1 MHKILL
7 IIGMV
12 AGGMAFA
19 GAQENT
25 GALPT
30 GTYNENVVVTA
41 PYQPSLVLMEKRVF
55 SPKPV
60 DTILSASRMDYEIIS
75 RPFFTTYPIENIKPA
90 KILGE
95 PIPRLWNNRVKVGF
109 GNHLSPLAELNF
121 GMGRDRKY
129 EVAAYYRHH
138 SAYGKVKGYD
148 RFKTNHSLNEADV
161 IGRIF
166 SDKFI
171 SSLNVIYSQQTVNC
185 YGYGNWDTVPDLD
198 LGDYKNQSK
207 RWYQNARGILSFT
220 DNARKAEDLR
230 FDATLDYNLNMTNW
244 RSAENTV
251 IVDGGV
257 SKVVLKDRKSV
268 DVLQIGGRLKFEDNT
283 YRDGIKD
290 GYWKPEEGA
299 EGPTNVYVE
308 GNELLNAWHL
318 NFQPTL
324 YYKYDF
330 VELDAALV
338 FHVFGNS
345 AWGWQV
351 DKASYFQFN
360 PVVDL
365 KLHVI
370 DKVLT
375 FFIGTGGG
383 VERNTLDKISR
394 INPFL
399 HPTLFSDFEFT
410 RDKFNAYAGLR
421 GNFSKSI
428 DYRIKVSAHFM
439 ENVLAMPVVKG
450 RKTDK
455 EKFSGAEAT
464 YTVECMMHDK
474 KALQAGTSHYF
485 GDGFAR
491 AFDITFADKNNGRSY
506 PHQTSWGVS
515 TRLIGGIIMTH
526 GDDNGLVLPPRI
538 APIQVIVLPIAM
550 RMRLPSALVLP
561 AAALLAVVKAAETGQ
576 SYWLVLL
583 SAIAVFVAVQVV
595 EDFLIVP
602 KVMGRVM
609 GLNPALILLSL
620 SVWGSLM
627 GIIGMIIA
635 LPMTTLIMS
644 YYKRFVIGGER
655 LARDD

>member
-41 PYQPSLVLMEKRVF
+41 PYQPSLVLMEKPVF

-138 SAYGKVKGYD
+138 SAYGNIKGYD
-148 RFKTNHSLNEADV
+148 RFKTNHAYTKANV
-161 IGRIF
+161 TGRIF
-166 SDKFI
+166 ADKFI
-171 SSLNVIYSQQTVNC
+171 STLDIIYSQNSVNC
-185 YGYGNWDTVPDLD
+185 YGYGNWDTLPVIIDD
-198 LGDYKNQSK
+198 EFQDYENQPK

-220 DNARKAEDLR
+220 DNAQNPEDLK
-230 FDATLDYNLNMTNW
+230 FDAKLDYNLNMTNW

-439 ENVLAMPVVKG
+439 ENVLSFDYYRYIYSWGLHSIYYGYNDFVPIYSGNVFNLKLRGDLNFRFGEKILAHLDATYNHYSERLYYSPEFMANLAFKYNIIDGLSVHTDIRAYTNMKALDRVGDEQTIKG
-450 RKTDK
+450 CFDW
-455 EKFSGAEAT
+455 SIGAE
-464 YTVECMMHDK
+464 YRFIKRMTVFLD
-474 KALQAGTSHYF
+474 L
-485 GDGFAR
+485 
-491 AFDITFADKNNGRSY
+491 NN
-506 PHQTSWGVS
+506 
-515 TRLIGGIIMTH
+515 
-526 GDDNGLVLPPRI
+526 
-538 APIQVIVLPIAM
+538 
-550 RMRLPSALVLP
+550 
-561 AAALLAVVKAAETGQ
+561 
-576 SYWLVLL
+576 LL
-583 SAIAVFVAVQVV
+583 SQRYYMWYDYPSYRFNFMVGLTV
-595 EDFLIVP
+595 DF
-602 KVMGRVM
+602 
-609 GLNPALILLSL
+609 
-620 SVWGSLM
+620 
-627 GIIGMIIA
+627 
-635 LPMTTLIMS
+635 
-644 YYKRFVIGGER
+644 
-655 LARDD
+655 

>member
-41 PYQPSLVLMEKRVF
+41 PYQPSLVLMEKPVF

-220 DNARKAEDLR
+220 DNARNAEDLR

-439 ENVLAMPVVKG
+439 ENVLSFDYYRYIYSWGLHSIYYGYNDFVPIYSGNVFNLKLRGDLNFRFGEKILAHLDATYNHYSERLYYSPEFMANLAFKYNIIDGLSVHTDIRAYTNMKALDRVGDEQTIKG
-450 RKTDK
+450 CFDW
-455 EKFSGAEAT
+455 SIGAE
-464 YTVECMMHDK
+464 YRFIKRMTVFLD
-474 KALQAGTSHYF
+474 L
-485 GDGFAR
+485 
-491 AFDITFADKNNGRSY
+491 NN
-506 PHQTSWGVS
+506 
-515 TRLIGGIIMTH
+515 
-526 GDDNGLVLPPRI
+526 
-538 APIQVIVLPIAM
+538 
-550 RMRLPSALVLP
+550 
-561 AAALLAVVKAAETGQ
+561 
-576 SYWLVLL
+576 LL
-583 SAIAVFVAVQVV
+583 SQRYYMWYDYPSYRFNFMVGLTV
-595 EDFLIVP
+595 DF
-602 KVMGRVM
+602 
-609 GLNPALILLSL
+609 
-620 SVWGSLM
+620 
-627 GIIGMIIA
+627 
-635 LPMTTLIMS
+635 
-644 YYKRFVIGGER
+644 
-655 LARDD
+655 

>member
-41 PYQPSLVLMEKRVF
+41 PYQPSLVLMEKPVF

-75 RPFFTTYPIENIKPA
+75 RAFFTTYPIENIKPA

-439 ENVLAMPVVKG
+439 ENVLSFDYYRYIYSWGLHSIYYGYNDFVPIYSGNVFNLKLRGDLNFRFGEKILAHLDATYNHYSERLYYSPEFMANLAFKYNIIDGLSVHTDIRAYTNMKALDRVGDEQTIKG
-450 RKTDK
+450 CFDW
-455 EKFSGAEAT
+455 SIGAE
-464 YTVECMMHDK
+464 YRFIKRMTVFLD
-474 KALQAGTSHYF
+474 L
-485 GDGFAR
+485 
-491 AFDITFADKNNGRSY
+491 NN
-506 PHQTSWGVS
+506 
-515 TRLIGGIIMTH
+515 
-526 GDDNGLVLPPRI
+526 
-538 APIQVIVLPIAM
+538 
-550 RMRLPSALVLP
+550 
-561 AAALLAVVKAAETGQ
+561 
-576 SYWLVLL
+576 LL
-583 SAIAVFVAVQVV
+583 SQRYYMWYDYPSYRFNFMVGLTV
-595 EDFLIVP
+595 DF
-602 KVMGRVM
+602 
-609 GLNPALILLSL
+609 
-620 SVWGSLM
+620 
-627 GIIGMIIA
+627 
-635 LPMTTLIMS
+635 
-644 YYKRFVIGGER
+644 
-655 LARDD
+655 